1 MANVVLTDYGRLSDD
16 RIAPFSKGVKDSL
29 TGNKYFNITPEM
41 VTHFDVVIDDYST
54 KLSKAKIGTSQD
66 VAAKNVAKEVLRD
79 VLQEIAKLVNVQADG
94 DVEKLQSSGFTLAK
108 ERSKKGVLPKPNNF
122 KVKSGV
128 NSGDLLCVVDACEDA
143 RVYNFYSALVPTP
156 DNLTEWRLT
165 PSTTRKKNISGFT
178 PGKQYE
184 LKCAYLGTEE
194 TLVFS
199 DPITIFVQ

>member
-143 RVYNFYSALVPTP
+143 RVYNFYSAVVPTP
-156 DNLTEWRLT
+156 ANLIEWRLT